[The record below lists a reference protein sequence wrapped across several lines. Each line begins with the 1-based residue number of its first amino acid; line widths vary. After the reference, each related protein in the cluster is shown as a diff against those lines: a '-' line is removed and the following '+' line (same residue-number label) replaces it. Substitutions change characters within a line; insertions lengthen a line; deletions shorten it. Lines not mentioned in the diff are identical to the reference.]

1 MGTNH
6 GPARKGSG
14 ARASTLVALL
24 LALAGLPA
32 HAAPGFTAAGRTA
45 QARWSQ
51 GTYIWNSTA
60 LLDPQR
66 REAELDA
73 LQQAGMQ
80 ELLVGLS
87 GPQVNAG
94 SSTHR
99 QLEELI
105 RRAHRRGLRVELLLG
120 DPQWILPAHR
130 QELLALIQ
138 RYRQLGFDGLH
149 LDLEVEQLGWPVPP
163 QRLRDWIATVRAA
176 ARQSPWPLRIS
187 SHPRWFE
194 QPAPPGPCLPCAL
207 SPQQQVSLMIYQRN
221 PERAGAR
228 AVAIARRWPRL
239 RFRLA
244 QSVEPG
250 LEPGLSWHGSSA
262 GQLQTQVQR
271 WRRELAPDGI
281 GGIDWQ
287 DWAAYPRGR

>member
-1 MGTNH
+1 MGRTSWQSMKQ
-6 GPARKGSG
+6 AVSG
-14 ARASTLVALL
+14 FALL
-24 LALAGLPA
+24 LALQVPAGNSAPA
-32 HAAPGFTAAGRTA
+32 V
-45 QARWSQ
+45 RWSQ

-66 REAELDA
+66 REQELDQ
-73 LQQAGMQ
+73 LQHAGMQ

-87 GPQVNAG
+87 GPQVRAG
-94 SSTHR
+94 IATNR
-99 QLEELI
+99 QLEALI
-105 RRAHRRGLRVELLLG
+105 SRAHQRGLRVQLLLG

-130 QELLALIQ
+130 HELLALIQ
-138 RYRQLGFDGLH
+138 RYRALRFDGLH

-163 QRLRDWIATVRAA
+163 QRLRDWIATLQAA
-176 ARQSPWPLRIS
+176 ARQSSWPLHLS

-194 QPAPPGPCLPCAL
+194 QPQPQGPCVPCAL
-207 SPQQQVSLMIYQRN
+207 APELQVSLMIYQRN
-221 PERAGAR
+221 PERSGAR
-228 AVAIARRWPRL
+228 AVAIARRWPKL

-244 QSVEPG
+244 QSVEAG

-262 GQLQTQVQR
+262 GQLQSQVQR
-271 WRRELAPDGI
+271 WRRQLGPDGI